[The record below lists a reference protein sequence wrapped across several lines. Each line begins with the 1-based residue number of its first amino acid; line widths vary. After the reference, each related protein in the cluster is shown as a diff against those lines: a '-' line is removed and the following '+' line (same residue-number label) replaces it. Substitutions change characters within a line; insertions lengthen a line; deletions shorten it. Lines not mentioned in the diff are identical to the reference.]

1 MRKQES
7 GFRKGVTMKKCT
19 LIAVTALLAIS
30 AAFGQEQHGT
40 SASKI
45 VRLNRAPVSK
55 EILRV
60 TLPRPNE
67 ITLPNGLTVMVLERH
82 KLPTLNMALWIKTG
96 ALRDPRTLPG
106 LASFTA
112 GMLREGT
119 THRSSEQI
127 AAAVDDIGATL
138 QASARFGSNLT
149 SITAS
154 GLAGDADRILELMS
168 DVVLNPT
175 FPESE
180 LAKYKTRQL
189 AALQQQRSEPG
200 FLSQERFHEA
210 LYRSFPAAV
219 VSATPESVKAM
230 TPELLRKFHDEY
242 YLPSNAILGVVGDV
256 QENEIIALISKHFG
270 NWNGR
275 PVANTELGELPP
287 PAPFK
292 IYLVDRP
299 DSVQTNIVA
308 GDYGARRTDPDYVAL
323 TVMNRILGG
332 GPTGRLFMNL
342 RAEKG
347 YTYGAFSFFGDGI
360 YREPWLAETAVRTAV
375 TDGSMHELMY
385 EFKRIANERVPEQEL
400 DEARHAIVANFA
412 LSLEQP
418 ARLLNDWML
427 VRYYSLPLDYWDRFP
442 EQVAKISADQVE
454 ETARKYVDLDH
465 LQVVC
470 VGDAKQIKQVLQK
483 YGPVEVYDANGNRLN

>member
-1 MRKQES
+1 
-7 GFRKGVTMKKCT
+7 MKKCA
-19 LIAVTALLAIS
+19 LIAVTALLAMA
-30 AAFGQEQHGT
+30 AAFGQEQHGA
-40 SASKI
+40 SVSKI

-55 EILRV
+55 EVLRV
-60 TLPRPNE
+60 TLPRPKE
-67 ITLPNGLTVMVLERH
+67 ITLPNGLTVLVLERH
-82 KLPTLNMALWIKTG
+82 KLPTINLALWIKTG
-96 ALRDPRTLPG
+96 ALTDPKALPG

-119 THRSSEQI
+119 THRSSEQL
-127 AAAVDDIGATL
+127 AAAVDDMGATL
-138 QASARFGSNLT
+138 QAFAGFGSNRT

-154 GLAGDADRILELMS
+154 GLANNADRILELMS
-168 DVVLNPT
+168 DVALNPT
-175 FPESE
+175 FPQSE

-189 AALQQQRSEPG
+189 AALQQQRSEPD
-200 FLSQERFHEA
+200 FLSQERFHQA

-230 TPELLRKFHDEY
+230 TPELLKKFHDEY
-242 YLPSNAILGVVGDV
+242 YVPSNAILGVVGDV
-256 QENEIIALISKHFG
+256 QTDEVITLIKKYFG
-270 NWNGR
+270 NWSGE
-275 PVANTELGELPP
+275 PVANAALAELPP
-287 PAPFK
+287 PAAFK

-332 GPTGRLFMNL
+332 GPTGRLFLNL
-342 RAEKG
+342 REEKG
-347 YTYGAFSFFGDGI
+347 YTYGAYSFFGDGI
-360 YREPWLAETAVRTAV
+360 YREPWIAATEVRTAV

-385 EFKRIANERVPEQEL
+385 EFKRIRNERVPGQEL

-418 ARLLNDWML
+418 AGLLNDWML
-427 VRYYSLPLDYWDRFP
+427 VRYYSLPQNYWDRFP
-442 EQVAKISADQVE
+442 GQVSKIGQEQVE
-454 ETARKYVDLDH
+454 ETARKYVDIDH

-483 YGPVEVYDANGNRLN
+483 YGPVEVYDADGKKLD